1 MKNMR
6 GKLYSVGIG
15 PGDPELLTLKAVRLL
30 KECDVVALPKGDT
43 DVMTAKNIVNQVVDL
58 DKKEQL
64 IIYMPM
70 TKDMAV
76 MDKAHQEGADAVIK
90 LLDEGKNVVFITLGC
105 PTVYATCIYVH
116 KLVLKAGYDAELVA
130 GVTSICAV
138 AAKLNVSLCER
149 AEPLIV
155 LPGSYKEASKFLDGP
170 GNKVLMKSASE
181 IARVRDELKERGLIK
196 NAAMVERC
204 GLPGEKVYR
213 DLNEIDPNS
222 SYFIGAGP
230 GAADLITVKGK
241 ELLEKADL
249 IIYAGSLVNP
259 ELLNYAKPECIIMDS
274 AKMTLEEVIAAMV
287 PAAQA
292 GKLVVRLHTG
302 DPSVYGAH
310 REQIDL
316 LRSYNLDFE
325 IVPGVSSFCAAA
337 ACLDAEYTLPNVSQS
352 VIITRMEGRTPVPN
366 KQKIADYAAHKA
378 TMVIFLSSG
387 MLEKLQ
393 KKLIAGGYTAD
404 TPAAI
409 VYKASWP
416 DEKVC
421 RCTVGTLAETAKE
434 HNITKTA
441 LITVGNFLGNIY
453 DRSELYN
460 PTFAHG
466 YRAADPSKLD
476 LKPEVK

>member
-181 IARVRDELKERGLIK
+181 IGRVRD
-196 NAAMVERC
+196 
-204 GLPGEKVYR
+204 
-213 DLNEIDPNS
+213 
-222 SYFIGAGP
+222 
-230 GAADLITVKGK
+230 
-241 ELLEKADL
+241 
-249 IIYAGSLVNP
+249 
-259 ELLNYAKPECIIMDS
+259 
-274 AKMTLEEVIAAMV
+274 
-287 PAAQA
+287 
-292 GKLVVRLHTG
+292 
-302 DPSVYGAH
+302 
-310 REQIDL
+310 
-316 LRSYNLDFE
+316 
-325 IVPGVSSFCAAA
+325 
-337 ACLDAEYTLPNVSQS
+337 
-352 VIITRMEGRTPVPN
+352 
-366 KQKIADYAAHKA
+366 
-378 TMVIFLSSG
+378 
-387 MLEKLQ
+387 
-393 KKLIAGGYTAD
+393 
-404 TPAAI
+404 
-409 VYKASWP
+409 
-416 DEKVC
+416 
-421 RCTVGTLAETAKE
+421 
-434 HNITKTA
+434 
-441 LITVGNFLGNIY
+441 
-453 DRSELYN
+453 
-460 PTFAHG
+460 
-466 YRAADPSKLD
+466 
-476 LKPEVK
+476 

>member
-1 MKNMR
+1 MKAVVYSFTRRGAMLSINIGEALQKFDFEVRCLTMPKFAEEKIFLEAMDDHNKACEYAFKECQLIVFVGAVGIAVRTIAPYIKNKLVDPAVLSVDEGGNFVIPLLSGHIGGANGFAKVLAKVIKATPVVTTATDVNKLFAVDEWAARNKRMKNMR

-222 SYFIGAGP
+222 SYF
-230 GAADLITVKGK
+230 
-241 ELLEKADL
+241 
-249 IIYAGSLVNP
+249 
-259 ELLNYAKPECIIMDS
+259 
-274 AKMTLEEVIAAMV
+274 
-287 PAAQA
+287 
-292 GKLVVRLHTG
+292 
-302 DPSVYGAH
+302 
-310 REQIDL
+310 
-316 LRSYNLDFE
+316 
-325 IVPGVSSFCAAA
+325 
-337 ACLDAEYTLPNVSQS
+337 S
-352 VIITRMEGRTPVPN
+352 VILV
-366 KQKIADYAAHKA
+366 K
-378 TMVIFLSSG
+378 
-387 MLEKLQ
+387 EKEFD
-393 KKLIAGGYTAD
+393 K
-404 TPAAI
+404 
-409 VYKASWP
+409 
-416 DEKVC
+416 
-421 RCTVGTLAETAKE
+421 
-434 HNITKTA
+434 
-441 LITVGNFLGNIY
+441 
-453 DRSELYN
+453 
-460 PTFAHG
+460 
-466 YRAADPSKLD
+466 
-476 LKPEVK
+476 